1 MPEGATMDILQQ
13 IAQLMVLNNKI
24 FFTIMAHELA
34 KCGITIPQA
43 VVLDTIKASPAK
55 LRIWL
60 IRL

>member
-1 MPEGATMDILQQ
+1 MDILQQ